1 MNIPC
6 PACGSRSVSILTV
19 YLYFGVGEYNENRF
33 LCSRCARPLK
43 SFFSLPSI
51 FMGGVLLQAG
61 AAALSGLTR
70 PVSITVIVGIAW
82 LVTLL
87 TCPLY
92 PVFLREEERHLARGG
107 QRFALLC
114 LGVLA
119 IALLLRLIR

>member
-1 MNIPC
+1 M
-6 PACGSRSVSILTV
+6 LTV
-19 YLYFGVGEYNENRF
+19 YLHFGVGEHNENRF
-33 LCSRCARPLK
+33 LCSRCQRPLK

-70 PVSITVIVGIAW
+70 PASIMAIAGIAW
-82 LVTLL
+82 LVTLV

-92 PVFLREEERHLARGG
+92 PVFLREEAQQLARGG
-107 QRFALLC
+107 QRFVRLC

-119 IALLLRLIR
+119 IALLLRFAR